1 MLFPTP
7 YTVTVE
13 PYQAGATDSHG
24 NQLNQWGAGRQ
35 EPVHGAGPGGTS
47 EPREANRDAVTWDL
61 DLLVP
66 ATFVCGYR
74 DRVTWAG
81 VVYEVEGRPED
92 YSAGPWWRDGPGAVV
107 HLRRVE
113 G

>member
-1 MLFPTP
+1 MFPTP

-13 PYQAGATDSHG
+13 SYLAGETDSHG
-24 NQLNQWGAGRQ
+24 NLLDQWGTGRR
-35 EPVHGAGPGGTS
+35 EAVHGVAPGGTS

-66 ATFVCGYR
+66 AGFTCGHR

-81 VVYEVEGRPED
+81 ATYEVEGRLEE
-92 YSAGPWWRDGPGAVV
+92 YSTGPWWHTAPGVV